1 MKSPPSKELRSF
13 HVTIHIGEELFLD
26 ASLQVA
32 ANSQAS
38 ARRKLTEALRFAGIQ
53 QRAFGLQDLRIALD
67 GRPVRLTLPR
77 RRSAPAGV

>member
-1 MKSPPSKELRSF
+1 MKSLPSKELRSF
-13 HVTIHIGEELFLD
+13 HVTIHIDEELFLD
-26 ASLQVA
+26 ASLSVA
-32 ANSQAS
+32 STSQAD

-53 QRAFGLQDLRIALD
+53 QRAWGLHNLRIALD